1 MSSPATRVG
10 HAHHEESNV
19 RTSSL
24 TALLSAALGLAA
36 CNLSVKDDLKDA
48 DDTIEE
54 SIPDVDV
61 DLNIKVCGDQ
71 TLGDLFK
78 ADGLSD
84 ECRDKVESF
93 LPSPQS
99 SFDSR
104 VVVLGHRTEADGS
117 MTLYMIGADAEG
129 KALFT
134 SAPTDVKVSW
144 DIGAEQPLPVAEAEV
159 SVDLQLPDDLLSL
172 GIVNDYSASMRDAD
186 LADVSE
192 IETDLVSI
200 LPSAHETEVTQ
211 FSDMATVVQ
220 PFSEDQAALLA
231 AVDIDNE
238 YERGST
244 ALYDGMGVALD
255 SLSKRERPLRVL
267 LVSTDGAENASMT
280 YSEQQLLTTIGQ
292 ERVCVVMLGALFAD
306 VAQLER
312 LSGGACG
319 VFFYARGYGR
329 LKSAV
334 QGLVESFGHIVAV
347 HLPPSPADA
356 VGAVVEAAGQQTTY
370 SFGP

>member
-1 MSSPATRVG
+1 M
-10 HAHHEESNV
+10 

-24 TALLSAALGLAA
+24 ATLLSASLGMWA

-61 DLNIKVCGDQ
+61 DVDLNVKVCGDQ
-71 TLGDLFK
+71 TLGDLLK

-84 ECRDKVESF
+84 DCRDKVESF

-99 SFDSR
+99 SFDAR
-104 VVVLGHRTEADGS
+104 LVVLGHHVEADGS
-117 MTLYMIGADAEG
+117 STLYMIGADADG

-134 SAPTDVKVSW
+134 SAPPDVKVGW
-144 DIGAEQPLPVAEAEV
+144 DIGDAQPLAVAEADV
-159 SVDLQLPDDLLSL
+159 RVDVELPDDLLSL

-186 LADVSE
+186 IADVSE
-192 IETDLVSI
+192 IETDLLSI
-200 LPSAHETEVTQ
+200 LPAVHETEVTQ

-220 PFSEDQAALLA
+220 PFSEDKSALLA
-231 AVDIDNE
+231 AVDIDSA
-238 YERGST
+238 YQRGST

-267 LVSTDGAENASMT
+267 LVSTDGAENSSMT
-280 YSEQQLLTTIGQ
+280 YSEEQLLATIAQ

-306 VAQLER
+306 VAQLKR
-312 LSGGACG
+312 LSASECG

-334 QGLVESFGHIVAV
+334 EGMVESFGHIVAV
-347 HLPPSPADA
+347 HLPPYPADT
-356 VGAVVEAAGQQTTY
+356 VGVVVEAAGQRATY
-370 SFGP
+370 SFGPY